1 MHKWPCNGIRALL
14 RCLLLVAVSMNFSLN
29 VGAQDSA
36 RLGELLYGEALFHS
50 HQQDYLSAISRL
62 QMAEA
67 QGLLPSSSGEAALL
81 LARMKLAY
89 GMHLEAGF
97 DLHALLGEDV
107 PPPLRN
113 RAWYDL
119 GRAFFHKRYN
129 QAAAE
134 ALANVRG
141 EMPTDIIGDYQLLRA
156 TVLMSLHRNQEAA
169 QELAQWRGAPELAA
183 YAHYNR
189 GIALVRA
196 GDYAQ
201 VVPSLEMAVKM
212 PARGEELLALRD
224 KARLALGYAFARE
237 DDYKRARK
245 QLQAV
250 RPQGPFSNRALLA
263 LGWLD
268 YKQGRSESALAAWTE
283 LQGRSPTDP
292 AVLETLLVVPAV
304 HRELDALQMATR
316 DYEAAVA
323 AYNTELDRLHGAR
336 ESVQKGE
343 AVEQL
348 LQSDTRSGLRT
359 QGTANQ
365 EAARFL
371 GPLLASRDFAELHQS
386 HSELRAMLD
395 NMDKGLREIDALPK
409 GNTPEKQAEPKPTS
423 AAMPQAHSEQ
433 RSAPPL
439 PAQSDL
445 RELEAPQL
453 QRDWVLREG
462 ETVNRP
468 KQKVPQL
475 PEVESPSQRT
485 LKPFP
490 ERELPSRPAI
500 SNYIREPPS
509 PEITGLS
516 ESEILWLPNSG
527 EFFQRPKSGEFFKRP
542 GEEVAEDYAYPDV
555 VPRKRSKPGDAY
567 AYQLNRLLPAGD
579 DQSGFDS
586 GAVPVG
592 EALRDL
598 AAALSSATQRMA
610 ALNGSYGE
618 DAGLEQRIAA
628 LRLRILKLRARTAK
642 ALDLYEN
649 YTRTLALD
657 ELDRRQS
664 LLEGLL
670 QQASLELAKT
680 YDQNS
685 DR

>member
-1 MHKWPCNGIRALL
+1 MNKWPLNGIPALL
-14 RCLLLVAVSMNFSLN
+14 QCLSLVVVSINLSAAT
-29 VGAQDSA
+29 AQQDAA
-36 RLGELLYGEALFHS
+36 RLQELLYGEAVFHS
-50 HQQDYLSAISRL
+50 QQQDYLAAISRL
-62 QMAEA
+62 QMSEA
-67 QGLLPSSSGEAALL
+67 QGLLPSSSGEAGLL

-107 PPPLRN
+107 PPPVKN
-113 RAWYDL
+113 RAWYEL
-119 GRAFFHKRYN
+119 GRTFSHKGYH

-134 ALANVRG
+134 ALANIHG
-141 EMPTDIIGDYQLLRA
+141 EIPADIIGNYQLLRA
-156 TVLMSLHRNQEAA
+156 TVLMALDRNEEAA
-169 QELAQWRGAPELAA
+169 RELAQWRGAPELAA

-201 VVPSLEMAVKM
+201 VVPSLEMAVKI

-237 DDYKRARK
+237 EDYKRARK

-250 RPQGPFSNRALLA
+250 RSQGPFSNRALLA

-304 HRELDALQMATR
+304 HRELDALQAATR

-323 AYNTELDRLHGAR
+323 AYNNELKQLHGAR
-336 ESVQKGE
+336 ESVQKGG

-348 LQSDTRSGLRT
+348 LQSDGGSGPLT
-359 QGTANQ
+359 DGTNNQ
-365 EAARFL
+365 QAARFL
-371 GPLLASRDFAELHQS
+371 GPLLASRNFAQMHQS

-395 NMDKGLREIDALPK
+395 NMDKGLREIDSLPK
-409 GNTPEKQAEPKPTS
+409 GNPAERRAKPLPGSPLSQPHSEHDSALPPPPRATRTSRDPQWQAEW
-423 AAMPQAHSEQ
+423 E
-433 RSAPPL
+433 
-439 PAQSDL
+439 
-445 RELEAPQL
+445 
-453 QRDWVLREG
+453 LREG
-462 ETVNRP
+462 EP
-468 KQKVPQL
+468 KEHSAPRIPQL
-475 PEVESPSQRT
+475 PEVEAPSQRT
-485 LKPFP
+485 VKPFP
-490 ERELPSRPAI
+490 KRELPSRPAI
-500 SNYIREPPS
+500 SNYIQEPPS
-509 PEITGLS
+509 PEISGLP

-527 EFFQRPKSGEFFKRP
+527 EFFNRPKSGEFFRRP
-542 GEEVAEDYAYPDV
+542 GTELEEDYAYPDV
-555 VPRKRSKPGDAY
+555 VPRKRSTRGEAY

-598 AAALSSATQRMA
+598 ATALGSATQRMA
-610 ALNGSYGE
+610 ELNGSYGD

-657 ELDRRQS
+657 ELDRRQR
-664 LLEGLL
+664 LLEDLL
-670 QQASLELAKT
+670 QQASLELAKS

-685 DR
+685 GR

>member
-1 MHKWPCNGIRALL
+1 MHSSPCSVTRALL
-14 RCLLLVAVSMNFSLN
+14 RFLPLIFVSIHLAAATE
-29 VGAQDSA
+29 AQDAA
-36 RLGELLYGEALFHS
+36 RLQELLYGEALFHS

-62 QMAEA
+62 QMAET
-67 QGLLPSSSGEAALL
+67 QGLLPSSSGEEALL

-119 GRAFFHKRYN
+119 GRAFYHKGYK

-141 EMPTDIIGDYQLLRA
+141 EIPADIVGDHQLLQA
-156 TVLMSLHRNQEAA
+156 TVLMSLSRNQEAA
-169 QELAQWRGAPELAA
+169 QELAQWRGAPEMAA

-196 GDYAQ
+196 VDHAQ
-201 VVPSLEMAVKM
+201 AVNSLEMAVKM
-212 PARGEELLALRD
+212 PARTEELLALRD
-224 KARLALGYAFARE
+224 KARLALGYAFARG

-268 YKQGRSESALAAWTE
+268 YKQGRSESALAAWTK

-304 HRELDALQMATR
+304 HRELDALQMATQ

-323 AYNTELDRLHGAR
+323 AYNTELNRLHGAR

-343 AVEQL
+343 TVEQL
-348 LQSDTRSGLRT
+348 LQSDNPSGPLAA
-359 QGTANQ
+359 GTSNQ
-365 EAARFL
+365 EATRFL

-395 NMDKGLREIDALPK
+395 KMDKSLREIDSLPK
-409 GNTPEKQAEPKPTS
+409 DNTPEKPAERRTRSTQQQSQGK
-423 AAMPQAHSEQ
+423 Q
-433 RSAPPL
+433 RATHP

-445 RELEAPQL
+445 RELEYPQL
-453 QRDWVLREG
+453 QRGWVLREG
-462 ETVNRP
+462 ETVNHP
-468 KQKVPQL
+468 KPAIPQL

-490 ERELPSRPAI
+490 ERELPSRPTI

-509 PEITGLS
+509 PEITGLP
-516 ESEILWLPNSG
+516 ENQILWLPDSG
-527 EFFQRPKSGEFFKRP
+527 EFFHQPKSGEFFKRP
-542 GEEVAEDYAYPDV
+542 GEEVAEDHAYPDV
-555 VPRKRSKPGDAY
+555 APRKRSKRTEAY
-567 AYQLNRLLPAGD
+567 AVQLNRLLPAGD

-598 AAALSSATQRMA
+598 AAALGSATQRMV
-610 ALNGSYGE
+610 ALSGSYDH
-618 DAGLEQRIAA
+618 DAGLQQRIAA
-628 LRLRILKLRARTAK
+628 LRLRILKLRTRTAK
-642 ALDLYEN
+642 ALDLYEA
-649 YTRTLALD
+649 YTRSLALD
-657 ELDRRQS
+657 ELDRRQR

-680 YDQNS
+680 YDQNTAH
-685 DR
+685 

>member
-1 MHKWPCNGIRALL
+1 VRRSPFNRIPALL
-14 RCLLLVAVSMNFSLN
+14 RCLPLVAVSINLSAATA
-29 VGAQDSA
+29 AQDTA
-36 RLGELLYGEALFHS
+36 RLQELLYGEAMFHS
-50 HQQDYLSAISRL
+50 QQQDYLAAISHL
-62 QMAEA
+62 QLAEA
-67 QGLLPSSSGEAALL
+67 QGLLPSSSGEAGLL
-81 LARMKLAY
+81 LARLKLAY

-107 PPPLRN
+107 PPPVRN
-113 RAWYDL
+113 RAWYEL
-119 GRAFFHKRYN
+119 GRTFFHKGYN

-134 ALANVRG
+134 ALANIHG
-141 EMPTDIIGDYQLLRA
+141 EIPAGIVGDYQLLRA
-156 TVLMSLHRNQEAA
+156 TVLMSLNRNQEAA

-196 GDYAQ
+196 GDYPQ

-237 DDYKRARK
+237 GDYKRARK
-245 QLQAV
+245 QLEAV
-250 RPQGPFSNRALLA
+250 LPQGPFSNRALLA

-268 YKQGRSESALAAWTE
+268 YKQGRSESALASWTE

-304 HRELDALQMATR
+304 HRELDALQAATR

-323 AYNTELDRLHGAR
+323 AYNKQLDQLQGAR

-343 AVEQL
+343 AVERL
-348 LQSDTRSGLRT
+348 LQSDSSQGPLTD
-359 QGTANQ
+359 GTANQ

-371 GPLLASRDFAELHQS
+371 GPLLASRNFAQMHQS

-395 NMDKGLREIDALPK
+395 NMDKDLSEIDSLPI
-409 GNTPEKQAEPKPTS
+409 GNTREDRAEPRPGLPS
-423 AAMPQAHSEQ
+423 PQAHRDQ
-433 RSAPPL
+433 GSALP
-439 PAQSDL
+439 PAQRAP
-445 RELEAPQL
+445 REAGDPQW
-453 QRDWVLREG
+453 QRGWVLREG
-462 ETVNRP
+462 KPIKHPAP
-468 KQKVPQL
+468 KIPQL
-475 PEVESPSQRT
+475 PEVESPPQRA

-490 ERELPSRPAI
+490 ERELPSRPPI
-500 SNYIREPPS
+500 SAYIRDPPNS
-509 PEITGLS
+509 DIIRLPQSGEFFRRPQSG
-516 ESEILWLPNSG
+516 EFFRRPNSG
-527 EFFQRPKSGEFFKRP
+527 EFFRRP
-542 GEEVAEDYAYPDV
+542 GEEVEEDYAYPDMF
-555 VPRKRSKPGDAY
+555 PRERSTPGEAY
-567 AYQLNRLLPAGD
+567 AYQINRLLPAGEE
-579 DQSGFDS
+579 QTTFDS

-592 EALRDL
+592 EALREL
-598 AAALSSATQRMA
+598 ATALNSATQRMA
-610 ALNGSYGE
+610 ELNGSYDEG
-618 DAGLEQRIAA
+618 AGLEQRIAA
-628 LRLRILKLRARTAK
+628 LRLRILKLRGRTAK

-649 YTRTLALD
+649 YIRTLALD
-657 ELDRRQS
+657 ELDRRQR

>member
-1 MHKWPCNGIRALL
+1 MHKWPLNGIRALL
-14 RCLLLVAVSMNFSLN
+14 RHLPLVAISISLS
-29 VGAQDSA
+29 AAAWSQDVA
-36 RLGELLYGEALFHS
+36 RLRELLYGEALFHS
-50 HQQDYLSAISRL
+50 HQQDYISAISRL

-67 QGLLPSSSGEAALL
+67 QGLFPSSSGEAALL

-107 PPPLRN
+107 PPPSRN

-119 GRAFFHKRYN
+119 GRAFFHKGYN

-141 EMPTDIIGDYQLLRA
+141 EIPTEIIGDYQLLRA
-156 TVLMSLHRNQEAA
+156 SVLMSLNRNQEAA
-169 QELAQWRGAPELAA
+169 QELATWRGAPEMAA

-196 GDYAQ
+196 GEYAQ

-212 PARGEELLALRD
+212 PAKGEELLALRD

-237 DDYKRARK
+237 DDYKRARN

-323 AYNTELDRLHGAR
+323 AYDTELNRLRSAR
-336 ESVQKGE
+336 ESVNQG
-343 AVEQL
+343 ATVEQL
-348 LQSDTRSGLRT
+348 LQGDSRSVPRT
-359 QGTANQ
+359 EGTANQ
-365 EAARFL
+365 EAASFL
-371 GPLLASRDFAELHQS
+371 GPLLASRYFAELQKS
-386 HSELRAMLD
+386 HSELRAMLE
-395 NMDKGLREIDALPK
+395 NMDKSLRKIDSLPR
-409 GNTPEKQAEPKPTS
+409 GNTPEKQVEPWSFSPT
-423 AAMPQAHSEQ
+423 PQAYSDQ
-433 RSAPPL
+433 RSATP

-445 RELEAPQL
+445 RELEGPRL
-453 QRDWVLREG
+453 QREWTLLEREI
-462 ETVNRP
+462 VDDP
-468 KQKVPQL
+468 KQTIPQL

-509 PEITGLS
+509 PEITGLP

-542 GEEVAEDYAYPDV
+542 GEEVEEDYAYPDA
-555 VPRKRSKPGDAY
+555 VPRKRSKSGEAY
-567 AYQLNRLLPAGD
+567 AYQLSRLLPPGD
-579 DQSGFDS
+579 DLSEFDS

-598 AAALSSATQRMA
+598 ATALSSATRRMA
-610 ALNGSYGE
+610 ALDGLYGE
-618 DAGLEQRIAA
+618 DAGLEQRIEA
-628 LRLRILKLRARTAK
+628 LRLRIIQLRGRTAN

-649 YTRTLALD
+649 YTRSLALD
-657 ELDRRQS
+657 ELDRRQR
-664 LLEGLL
+664 LLEGLM

-680 YDQNS
+680 YDQTS